1 MDPFVPNYVK
11 ARKSGTLATKI
22 TRAKQRL
29 EACTLCPRQCGVNR
43 LKGETGVC
51 NTGAK
56 GLVSGFSP
64 HFGEEPFFVG
74 DNGSGAIF
82 ITFCN
87 LGCRFCQN
95 FAISHKGEGRKTTP
109 EKLAAMMLAL
119 ERAGCHNI
127 NLVTPTHVVP
137 WILEALDIAAAK
149 GLYLPLIYNSSG
161 YDSVETLKLLD
172 GVVDI
177 YLPDFKFWEKE
188 PARRFCNAPDY
199 PEIAQLALKEMH
211 NQVGD
216 LKISPMGTA
225 ISGMALRHLVLPF
238 DLAGTE
244 KVMGFIRDHVS
255 PNMAVNIMSQYRPCF
270 CARQFPELSR
280 AITTEE
286 FRRAVKIASDMGL
299 ALVS

>member
-1 MDPFVPNYVK
+1 MKHFVPNYVN

-22 TRAKQRL
+22 TRAMQIL
-29 EACTLCPRQCGVNR
+29 EECTLCPRQCRVNR

-51 NTGAK
+51 NIETK
-56 GLVSGFSP
+56 VLVSGFSP
-64 HFGEEPFFVG
+64 HFREEPFFVG
-74 DNGSGAIF
+74 TDGSGTIF
-82 ITFCN
+82 FTFCN
-87 LGCRFCQN
+87 LGCLFCQN
-95 FAISHKGEGRKTTP
+95 FEISHKGNGRKTTP

-119 ERAGCHNI
+119 ERAGSHNI

-199 PEIAQLALKEMH
+199 PEIAKLALKEMH
-211 NQVGD
+211 DQVGD
-216 LKISPMGTA
+216 LMVSPIGTA
-225 ISGMALRHLVLPF
+225 ISGVVLRHLVLPL

-255 PNMAVNIMSQYRPCF
+255 PNMVVNIMSQYRPSF
-270 CARQFPELSR
+270 CARKFPVLSR
-280 AITTEE
+280 SITTEE
-286 FRRAVKIASDMGL
+286 FNRAVKITRDMGL
-299 ALVS
+299 TLVS